1 MKIYQLR
8 TISNPQYAH
17 IHAQMG
23 QNIDNGGKLQVCW
36 DNYLAKGNNI
46 SDWCYSS
53 YLICVRHVAELLMDK
68 FSGLSLA
75 ELEWRKNP
83 IEECAKNVK
92 RLKWLPKEPVDMVH
106 IFSTKEVLPL
116 KESTIEY
123 GTSVINGRPCIQ
135 QIHGGAEWS
144 LVTKSITP
152 RNRNMGLFISEKD
165 IVDSDFFRPANTP
178 ILLCKEY
185 VKSELEQIGYKNL
198 IFLEVG
204 EIIS

>member
-23 QNIDNGGKLQVCW
+23 QDITNGGKLQVCW
-36 DNYLAKGNNI
+36 DNYLAKGNI
-46 SDWCYSS
+46 LSDWCYSS
-53 YLICVRHVAELLMDK
+53 YLICVRRVAELLMDTY
-68 FSGLSLA
+68 SGLGFA

-83 IEECAKNVK
+83 IEECTKNIK
-92 RLKWLPKEPVDMVH
+92 RLKWLPKETVDMVH

-123 GTSVINGRPCIQ
+123 GKSVINGKPCIQ

-152 RNRNMGLFISEKD
+152 RSMGMGLFFSEND
-165 IVDSDFFRPANTP
+165 IVDFDFFRPDNTP
-178 ILLCKEY
+178 ILLCKEH
-185 VKSELEQIGYKNL
+185 VKCFGKDCFCSLFVAG
-198 IFLEVG
+198 F
-204 EIIS
+204 